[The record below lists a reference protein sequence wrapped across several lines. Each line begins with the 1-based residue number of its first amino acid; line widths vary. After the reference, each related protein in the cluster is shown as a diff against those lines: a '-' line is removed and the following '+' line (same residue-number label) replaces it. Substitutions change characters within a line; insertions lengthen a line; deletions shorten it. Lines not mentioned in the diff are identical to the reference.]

1 MINLNK
7 KNLFEIPNTAGSI
20 VAMLLSIPTYMIILL
35 GTDIITQ
42 GAAYMAYTLMLPTL
56 FFYRFKIMI
65 TKQLTI
71 FGLVFYAAWLIPN
84 FYLISTGSLESYLI
98 SVPVLLFHAVVLF
111 VTIICLFRFQAASTS
126 KSNNDFFKTWFVFL
140 CPLLLLMMFEIFKVF
155 LNEPDKRTE
164 VFGYSH
170 LNGEVLLIGLF
181 LSYYLKNIGF
191 KVVITGLI
199 LLCLIAIQVR
209 TGLLA
214 ALLFLIAINFRYL
227 QTLSARK
234 LILTLLL
241 IPFLFFLWDYL
252 WAVIDYI
259 FLISNKGRGIDSGLS
274 SRIPIWHVAWNE
286 IANHPWTGIGF
297 FVRPNPWIDPNN
309 VNLHVHN
316 AFLRLWVENGTAL
329 FTLVMFVIM
338 GAVYQIY
345 QKRLLWD
352 GAVLLSICFYYFF
365 YPRHL
370 TLNPMSI
377 MLYLVLVRAFVLK
390 TFTNKIMSPKF
401 LEKRS

>member
-1 MINLNK
+1 
-7 KNLFEIPNTAGSI
+7 
-20 VAMLLSIPTYMIILL
+20 
-35 GTDIITQ
+35 
-42 GAAYMAYTLMLPTL
+42 
-56 FFYRFKIMI
+56 
-65 TKQLTI
+65 
-71 FGLVFYAAWLIPN
+71 
-84 FYLISTGSLESYLI
+84 
-98 SVPVLLFHAVVLF
+98 
-111 VTIICLFRFQAASTS
+111 
-126 KSNNDFFKTWFVFL
+126 
-140 CPLLLLMMFEIFKVF
+140 
-155 LNEPDKRTE
+155 
-164 VFGYSH
+164 
-170 LNGEVLLIGLF
+170 
-181 LSYYLKNIGF
+181 
-191 KVVITGLI
+191 
-199 LLCLIAIQVR
+199 
-209 TGLLA
+209 
-214 ALLFLIAINFRYL
+214 
-227 QTLSARK
+227 
-234 LILTLLL
+234 LTLLL

-338 GAVYQIY
+338 GAVYQTY